1 MIDQTD
7 PQKEQIAELR
17 MNTIITKDYT
27 AMSYVAADWIVAA
40 INARPDSTIVFPTG
54 KTPEGLYHEL
64 IVRYQQGAFDP
75 TALRVFV
82 LDEYVGIDQDD
93 PRSLYGWLWRTLFAP
108 IGITPGQITPLP
120 GDAADPVA
128 ACRVYHTTL
137 VAAGGVDLAILGLG
151 PNGHIGYNDPPAD
164 ATATT
169 RVLDLSESSLET
181 CAREWGGRDRLL
193 PQALTIGMD
202 LLLTARQKLLVV
214 SGAHKR
220 DILRQSLYGPLSPVV
235 PASYLQQAAN
245 VTVIADEAAI
255 G

>member
-1 MIDQTD
+1 
-7 PQKEQIAELR
+7 
-17 MNTIITKDYT
+17 MNIIITQDY
-27 AMSYVAADWIVAA
+27 AEMSRVAADWVVAA
-40 INARPDSTIVFPTG
+40 INAKPDSTIVFPTG

-64 IVRYQQGAFDP
+64 IARYQQGAFDP
-75 TALRVFV
+75 TALHVFV
-82 LDEYVGIDQDD
+82 LDEYVGIGQDD

-108 IGITPGQITPLP
+108 LGITATQITPLP
-120 GDAADPVA
+120 GDAVDPVA
-128 ACRVYHTTL
+128 ACGVYHATL
-137 VAAGGVDLAILGLG
+137 VAAGGLDLAILGLG

-202 LLLTARQKLLVV
+202 LLLAARQKLLVV
-214 SGAHKR
+214 SGTHKR
-220 DILRQSLYGPLSPVV
+220 DILRQSLYGPLSPDV

-245 VTVIADEAAI
+245 VTVIADEAAA

>member
-1 MIDQTD
+1 MQV
-7 PQKEQIAELR
+7 L
-17 MNTIITKDYT
+17 ITQNYHE
-27 AMSYVAADWIVAA
+27 MSRAAADWVVAA
-40 INARPDSTIVFPTG
+40 INAKPDSTVVFPTG

-64 IVRYQQGAFDP
+64 IARHAQGAFDP

-82 LDEYVGIDQDD
+82 LDEYVGVTQDD
-93 PRSLYGWLWRTLFAP
+93 PRSLYGWLRRTLFDP
-108 IGITPGQITPLP
+108 LGIKPVQITPLP

-128 ACRVYHTTL
+128 ACRAYHAQL
-137 VAAGGVDLAILGLG
+137 VAAGSLDLAILGLG

-169 RVLDLSESSLET
+169 RVLDLSESSLAT
-181 CAREWGGRDRLL
+181 CAREWGGRERLL

-202 LLLTARQKLLVV
+202 LLLAARQKLLIV

-220 DILRQSLYGPLSPVV
+220 EILHQSLYGPVSPDV

-245 VTVIADEAAI
+245 VTVFADEAAAGRI
-255 G
+255 PSA